1 MQGKVLPEARSA
13 SPVYVGIDVC
23 KDHLDIYLHPLSQS
37 VRFTNCKNGIRRLKR
52 QLAEH
57 VVNLVV
63 MEATGKHHRLA
74 HRSLSQSGIAVAVV
88 NPLRSRLFAEAI
100 GTRAKTDRVDAKM
113 LAILGETIAPRA
125 TPPAPEA
132 LEALQE
138 LVHARNAATT
148 ERTALTNRRAA
159 SKTAFLRAEINRRVK
174 SLDRHIERLEAE
186 IAERIAADQALAR
199 RQQILLSIPGVGPG
213 VAANLIVDLA
223 ELGSLDR
230 HAAAAL
236 AGVAPF
242 ADDSGEVSGQR
253 HIKGGRANPR
263 RALYWAALSAAR
275 HNPDLRI
282 FYNRLVENGKKPKSA
297 LTAVMRKL
305 VVLANTL
312 LKEDR
317 IWSIMPLDLKHR
329 CSPYGRRSAPSTR

>member
-1 MQGKVLPEARSA
+1 MQGKVQLEARSA
-13 SPVYVGIDVC
+13 APVYVGIDVC
-23 KDHLDIYLHPLSQS
+23 KDHLDIHLHPLGQG
-37 VRFTNCKNGIRRLKR
+37 VRFTNSKDGIQRLKR
-52 QLAEH
+52 LLAGH
-57 VVNLVV
+57 AVALVV
-63 MEATGKHHRLA
+63 MEATGKHHRLT
-74 HRSLSQSGIAVAVV
+74 HRSLSQSGIAVAIV

-113 LAILGETIAPRA
+113 LAILGDALGPQA
-125 TPPAPEA
+125 MPPASET

-138 LVHARNAATT
+138 LVHARNAATA

-159 SKTAFLRAEINRRVK
+159 SSTTFLRAEINRRLK
-174 SLDRHIERLEAE
+174 SLDRHIERLAAE
-186 IAERIAADQALAR
+186 IEKRIAAEPPLAR

-213 VAANLIVDLA
+213 VAANLLVDLA

-230 HAAAAL
+230 HAAACL

-242 ADDSGEVSGQR
+242 ADDSGELSGQR
-253 HIKGGRANPR
+253 RIKGGRANPR

-275 HNPDLRI
+275 HNPDLCA
-282 FYNRLVENGKKPKSA
+282 FYKRLVENGKKPKVA

-312 LKEDR
+312 IKEDR
-317 IWSIMPLDLKHR
+317 LWVNHAS
-329 CSPYGRRSAPSTR
+329 

>member
-1 MQGKVLPEARSA
+1 MQGKVKIEARSA

-23 KDHLDIYLHPLSQS
+23 KDHLDVYLHPLGLSE
-37 VRFTNCKNGIRRLKR
+37 RLTNSKDGIGRLKR
-52 QLAEH
+52 LLAGH
-57 VVNLVV
+57 AVTLVV
-63 MEATGKHHRLA
+63 MEATGKHHRLT

-113 LAILGETIAPRA
+113 LAILGDALGPAAI
-125 TPPAPEA
+125 PPASEA

-138 LVHARNAATT
+138 LVHARNAATA

-159 SKTAFLRAEINRRVK
+159 SNTAFLKAEINRRLK
-174 SLDRHIERLEAE
+174 SLDRHIDRLAAE
-186 IAERIAADQALAR
+186 IANRIAVEPGLAR
-199 RQQILLSIPGVGPG
+199 RQQILLSMPGVGAG
-213 VAANLIVDLA
+213 VAANLLVDLA

-230 HAAAAL
+230 HAAASL
-236 AGVAPF
+236 AGLAPF
-242 ADDSGEVSGQR
+242 ADDSGEVTGKR

-263 RALYWAALSAAR
+263 RALYWAALSAAG
-275 HNPDLRI
+275 HNPDNRN
-282 FYNRLVENGKKPKSA
+282 FYKRLVDNGKKPKVA

-312 LKEDR
+312 IKEDR
-317 IWSIMPLDLKHR
+317 IWADH
-329 CSPYGRRSAPSTR
+329 AP

>member
-1 MQGKVLPEARSA
+1 MQGKVQLEARSA
-13 SPVYVGIDVC
+13 APVYVGIDVC
-23 KDHLDIYLHPLSQS
+23 KDHLDIHLHPLGQGF
-37 VRFTNCKNGIRRLKR
+37 RFTNSKDGIQRLKR
-52 QLAEH
+52 LLAGH
-57 VVNLVV
+57 AVALVV
-63 MEATGKHHRLA
+63 MEATGKHHRLT
-74 HRSLSQSGIAVAVV
+74 HRSLSQSGIAVAIV

-113 LAILGETIAPRA
+113 LAILGDALGPQA
-125 TPPAPEA
+125 MPPASET

-138 LVHARNAATT
+138 LVHARNAATA

-159 SKTAFLRAEINRRVK
+159 SSTTFLRAEINRRLK
-174 SLDRHIERLEAE
+174 SLDRHIERLAAE
-186 IAERIAADQALAR
+186 IEKRIAAEPPLAR

-213 VAANLIVDLA
+213 VAANLLVDLA

-230 HAAAAL
+230 HAAACL

-242 ADDSGEVSGQR
+242 ADDSGELSGQR
-253 HIKGGRANPR
+253 RIKGGRANPR

-275 HNPDLRI
+275 HNPDLCA
-282 FYNRLVENGKKPKSA
+282 FYKRLVENGKKPKVA

-312 LKEDR
+312 IKEDR
-317 IWSIMPLDLKHR
+317 LWVNHAS
-329 CSPYGRRSAPSTR
+329 

>member
-1 MQGKVLPEARSA
+1 MQGKVKIEARSA

-23 KDHLDIYLHPLSQS
+23 KDHLDVYLHPLGLSE
-37 VRFTNCKNGIRRLKR
+37 RLTNSKDGIGRLKR
-52 QLAEH
+52 LLAGH
-57 VVNLVV
+57 AVTLVV
-63 MEATGKHHRLA
+63 MEATGKHHRLT

-113 LAILGETIAPRA
+113 LAILGDALGPAAI
-125 TPPAPEA
+125 PPASEA

-138 LVHARNAATT
+138 LVHARNAATA

-159 SKTAFLRAEINRRVK
+159 SNTAFLKAEINRRLK
-174 SLDRHIERLEAE
+174 SLDRHIDRLAAE
-186 IAERIAADQALAR
+186 IANRIAVEPGLAR
-199 RQQILLSIPGVGPG
+199 RQQILLSMPGVGAG
-213 VAANLIVDLA
+213 VAANLLVDLA

-230 HAAAAL
+230 HAAASL
-236 AGVAPF
+236 AGLAPF
-242 ADDSGEVSGQR
+242 ADDSGEVTGKR

-275 HNPDLRI
+275 HNPDLRN
-282 FYNRLVENGKKPKSA
+282 FYKRLVHNGKKPKVA

-312 LKEDR
+312 IKEDR
-317 IWSIMPLDLKHR
+317 IWADH
-329 CSPYGRRSAPSTR
+329 AP

>member
-1 MQGKVLPEARSA
+1 MQGKVKIEARSA

-23 KDHLDIYLHPLSQS
+23 KDHLDVYLHPLGLSE
-37 VRFTNCKNGIRRLKR
+37 RLTNSKDGIRRLKR
-52 QLAEH
+52 LLAGH
-57 VVNLVV
+57 AVALVV
-63 MEATGKHHRLA
+63 MEATGKHHRLT
-74 HRSLSQSGIAVAVV
+74 HRSLSQSGIPVAVV

-113 LAILGETIAPRA
+113 LAVLGDALGPEAI
-125 TPPAPEA
+125 PPASEA

-138 LVHARNAATT
+138 LVHARNAATA

-159 SKTAFLRAEINRRVK
+159 SNTAFLKAEINRRLK
-174 SLDRHIERLEAE
+174 SLDRHIDRLAAE
-186 IAERIAADQALAR
+186 IAKRIAVEPGLAR
-199 RQQILLSIPGVGPG
+199 RQQILLSMPGVGAG
-213 VAANLIVDLA
+213 VAANLLVDLA

-230 HAAAAL
+230 HAAASL
-236 AGVAPF
+236 AGLAPF
-242 ADDSGEVSGQR
+242 ADDSGEVTGKR

-275 HNPDLRI
+275 HNPDLRN
-282 FYNRLVENGKKPKSA
+282 FYKRLVENGKKPKVA

-312 LKEDR
+312 IKEDR
-317 IWSIMPLDLKHR
+317 IWADN
-329 CSPYGRRSAPSTR
+329 AP